1 MRPFLAR
8 LIALFQ
14 RRRLD
19 RELADELAT
28 HLEMAIADNR
38 ARGMSPDAA
47 RRAALTAFGGVLQT
61 EEAYRDRQGFPLLES
76 LLQDVRYAA
85 RSMRHSP
92 AFATVAVLTLAL
104 GIGATASIFS
114 VVETLL
120 IRPLPYR
127 DADRLV
133 AVFAT
138 SPTAHRDTTS
148 FLDFSDWQRQAH
160 TLSGMAAYRS
170 DRFNI
175 TGDGVPEPVRGL
187 RVSHELFF
195 VLGVSPVI
203 GRGFD
208 QQEQHTASAV
218 ALIGHG
224 LWTRR
229 YGSDPRILGKTI
241 LVNEV
246 SHLVIGVLPPGF
258 EFPAYVP
265 TDLIVPVPERPSRS
279 TGYIRGI
286 ARLNAGTDLSA
297 AQQELDA
304 IARGLEAAFP
314 GSNKGRGVNLVP
326 LRELTSGDVRGAL
339 LVLLGAAFLVLL
351 IGCANVGNL
360 VLAKGIARQRELA
373 VRRALGAGRGRLVR
387 QLLTESVSLACMA
400 SVLGSVLAYCGS
412 VFLVASLSQ
421 RFPLPGIAFN
431 WTLLVV
437 PIALALFSGVLCGLP
452 PALMLWRS
460 GLSDALKQDRRSQS
474 AGMNEQRL
482 GSLLIVGET
491 ALTVML
497 LIGAGLLIKSFV
509 RLQRIDLGVNPR
521 QAVTANLLLSKR
533 YVDPLRREAFA
544 RQLLD
549 SLAAVPGVLDVAV
562 HTDPPFL
569 GGGSRETFTVEDLA
583 DPRPDQGHP
592 AGFDVVSGNFFS
604 AMGLPIARGRD
615 FEERDTAGSPAV
627 AIVNETMARQ
637 LWPGREAIGKR
648 LRLYYDK
655 DRQHW
660 LTIVGVVNDV
670 RYRGALLE
678 PIPQIF
684 VPSQQHPYKSLPY
697 QQSPFFALVVRTAMK
712 PAAMIPAVQAAIWS
726 VDKDQPVWNLQ
737 PMDQA
742 LWEAAAE
749 PRIYM
754 ALLGTFA
761 VIALIIASA
770 GIYGLSAYA
779 VVRRR
784 QELGIRLALGATPG
798 QILALVLRHGML
810 LNVVGAGVGLAGALV
825 LGQTVAGFLYGI
837 TATDVPTFFGVL
849 LLFATVAL
857 VATFLPARRAATID
871 PSLAFRTD

>member
-8 LIALFQ
+8 LFALFQ

-19 RELADELAT
+19 RELADEISA

-38 ARGMSPDAA
+38 ARGLSPEEA
-47 RRAALTAFGGVLQT
+47 RRVAMTAFGGVLQT

-76 LLQDVRYAA
+76 VWQDVKYAV
-85 RSMRHSP
+85 RSLGRSSG
-92 AFATVAVLTLAL
+92 FAAIAVLTLAL

-114 VVETLL
+114 VVQTLL
-120 IRPLPYR
+120 IRPLPFP

-138 SPTAHRDTTS
+138 SPSAPRDTTS
-148 FLDFSDWQRQAH
+148 FLDFSDWQRQAN
-160 TLSGMAAYRS
+160 TVSGMAAYRS

-175 TGDGVPEPVRGL
+175 TGGGTPEPVRGL
-187 RVSHELFF
+187 RASHELFS
-195 VLGVSPVI
+195 VLGVSPAI
-203 GRGFD
+203 GRTFD
-208 QQEQHTASAV
+208 RLEQHTARPV
-218 ALIGHG
+218 ALVGHG

-229 YGSDPRILGKTI
+229 YGGDPGILGKTI
-241 LVNEV
+241 LVNEIGHV
-246 SHLVIGVLPPGF
+246 VIGVLPQGF
-258 EFPAYVP
+258 EFPPYVP

-286 ARLNAGTDLSA
+286 ARLNTETGLSV

-326 LRELTSGDVRGAL
+326 LRELASGEVRVAL

-373 VRRALGAGRGRLVR
+373 VRRALGAGRARLVR
-387 QLLTESVSLACMA
+387 QLLTESLSLALIA
-400 SVLGSVLAYCGS
+400 SVLGALMAFWGSVL
-412 VFLVASLSQ
+412 LVTSLSQ
-421 RFPLPGIAFN
+421 RFPLPAIAFS
-431 WTLLVV
+431 WAMLVV
-437 PIALALFSGVLCGLP
+437 PIGLAALSGLLCGLP

-460 GLSDALKQDRRSQS
+460 RLNDTLKRDARNQS
-474 AGMNEQRL
+474 AGINEQRL
-482 GSLLIVGET
+482 GNLLIVGET

-497 LIGAGLLIKSFV
+497 LIGAGLLITSFI

-521 QAVTANLLLSKR
+521 EAVTANLLLSKR
-533 YVDPLRREAFA
+533 YLDPARREAFV

-549 SLAAVPGVLDVAV
+549 SVAALPGVLDAAV

-569 GGGSRETFTVEDLA
+569 GGGSQETFTAEDVA
-583 DPRPDQGHP
+583 DPSPDRGHP
-592 AGFDVVSGNFFS
+592 AGFDVVSGNFFR
-604 AMGLPIARGRD
+604 AMGMPIARGRD
-615 FEERDTAGSPAV
+615 FEAQDTATAPAV
-627 AIVNETMARQ
+627 AIVNETMARR
-637 LWPGREAIGKR
+637 LWPDREAVGKR
-648 LRLYYDK
+648 VRLYYDK

-660 LTIVGVVNDV
+660 LTIVGVVRDV
-670 RYRGALLE
+670 RYRGARID
-678 PIPQIF
+678 PIPQVF
-684 VPSQQHPYKSLPY
+684 VTSRQNPYKSLPY
-697 QQSPFFALVVRTAMK
+697 AQAPFVALVVRTATK
-712 PAAMIPAVQAAIWS
+712 PPTMIPAVQAAIWS

-798 QILALVLRHGML
+798 QILVLVLRHGMF
-810 LNVVGAGVGLAGALV
+810 LNIVGAGLGLAGALV
-825 LGQTVAGFLYGI
+825 LGKTVAGFLYGT
-837 TATDVPTFFGVL
+837 TATDVPTFLGVL

-857 VATFLPARRAATID
+857 VATLLPAHRAATID